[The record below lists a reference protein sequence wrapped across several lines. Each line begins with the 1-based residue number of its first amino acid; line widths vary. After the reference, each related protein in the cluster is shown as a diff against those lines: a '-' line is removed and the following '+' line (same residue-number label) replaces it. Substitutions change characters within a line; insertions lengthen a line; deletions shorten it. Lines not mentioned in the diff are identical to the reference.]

1 MPDPFQNHEDDLST
15 IAEERSTELK
25 TSTASANRTF
35 EKKKNGT
42 FEKQPQMA
50 GQAPHVEGVDT
61 VANVS
66 AETYA
71 VKSPVTSFTRT
82 SSRWGHYL
90 C

>member
-1 MPDPFQNHEDDLST
+1 MPDPFQNDEDDLST

-50 GQAPHVEGVDT
+50 SQAPQAEGADAM
-61 VANVS
+61 ANLS

-82 SSRWGHYL
+82 NSRWGH
-90 C
+90 

>member
-1 MPDPFQNHEDDLST
+1 MPDPFQNDEDDLST

-25 TSTASANRTF
+25 TSTTSANRTF

-42 FEKQPQMA
+42 FEKQPQMES
-50 GQAPHVEGVDT
+50 QAPHAEGADAM
-61 VANVS
+61 ANLS

-82 SSRWGHYL
+82 NSRWDH
-90 C
+90 

>member
-1 MPDPFQNHEDDLST
+1 MPHLLQNHEDDLST

-35 EKKKNGT
+35 ERKKNGT

-50 GQAPHVEGVDT
+50 GQAPHVEGADAM
-61 VANVS
+61 ANLS

-71 VKSPVTSFTRT
+71 VKSPVTSFTR
-82 SSRWGHYL
+82 SNSRLSH
-90 C
+90 